1 MSHFEN
7 YLDVSQF
14 YDNTRTAV
22 GIEIIRK
29 HLGNSEIPRNKQLI
43 VDAGC
48 GTGIYSSALVK
59 KVRKIEAIDINE
71 GMLNIAKDKMK
82 RRKKTV

>member
-29 HLGNSEIPRNKQLI
+29 HLGNSKIPRNKQLI
-43 VDAGC
+43 VDVGC
-48 GTGIYSSALVK
+48 GTGLYSAALLK
-59 KVRKIEAIDINE
+59 NVRKIEAVDINK
-71 GMLNIAKDKMK
+71 GMLNIAKEKMK
-82 RRKKTV
+82 KEEKTV

>member
-7 YLDVSQF
+7 YMHVSQF

-22 GIEIIRK
+22 GIEIIRN
-29 HLGNSEIPRNKQLI
+29 HLKNSEIPINKQLI

-48 GTGIYSSALVK
+48 GTGLYSAALVK
-59 KVRKIEAIDINE
+59 LVR
-71 GMLNIAKDKMK
+71 
-82 RRKKTV
+82 